1 MLANVATSGIAGLA
15 TLIWLEI
22 WGVPY
27 PAALGGFVAVMDMIP
42 VIGSTIGG
50 IVVSFVALV
59 VSFPVA
65 LATAAFYVV
74 FRLAEDYLIVPRA
87 MKYAVAVHPLVT
99 ILAILAGGALL
110 GVVGALI
117 AIPVAVA
124 VGLLLDEAVFP
135 RIAAR

>member
-1 MLANVATSGIAGLA
+1 
-15 TLIWLEI
+15 
-22 WGVPY
+22 
-27 PAALGGFVAVMDMIP
+27 
-42 VIGSTIGG
+42 
-50 IVVSFVALV
+50 
-59 VSFPVA
+59 
-65 LATAAFYVV
+65 
-74 FRLAEDYLIVPRA
+74 

>member
-1 MLANVATSGIAGLA
+1 V
-15 TLIWLEI
+15 
-22 WGVPY
+22 
-27 PAALGGFVAVMDMIP
+27 FVAVLDLVP
-42 VIGSTIGG
+42 VVGSTIGG
-50 IVVSFVALV
+50 IIVSLVALV

-87 MKYAVAVHPLVT
+87 MKFAVAVHPLVT
-99 ILAILAGGALL
+99 ILAVLAGGALM

-124 VGLLLDEAVFP
+124 VGMFLDEGVFP
-135 RIAAR
+135 RVDAR